1 MLSFQFYQQWSD
13 NEEKLKQIHASN
25 VTNQNQ
31 AKEKQIEQVIDK
43 QVDEYK
49 KKLLQD
55 EMNRIQKM
63 NNVDDFEKKLR
74 K

>member
-1 MLSFQFYQQWSD
+1 M
-13 NEEKLKQIHASN
+13 
-25 VTNQNQ
+25 TNQNQ

>member
-1 MLSFQFYQQWSD
+1 
-13 NEEKLKQIHASN
+13 